1 MDRAEYLKMCQK
13 ISVLKDGVGGIKKDI
28 PPELLV
34 KFREITY
41 YPLEYKLSFGRGNV
55 RHTAILHDLQ
65 ANAIV
70 NANLERVEK
79 VTINE

>member
-34 KFREITY
+34 KFHEITY
-41 YPLEYKLSFGRGNV
+41 YPLEYKLSFDKGNV

-65 ANAIV
+65 ANAII
-70 NANLERVEK
+70 NASLERVER
-79 VTINE
+79 VTVNE